1 MNGLSLFSG
10 ITPAQQRQMEQCF
23 HPLSSSF
30 GAGETIMAYSSSP
43 VRLGT
48 LLSGRAH
55 LSTLDAEGR
64 ENRLE
69 ELEEGDVFGE
79 MFILPLENQAYWVEA
94 DTECQIMFI
103 DYPHLIKRC
112 ENACPHHSQLV
123 DNLFRITARKTQAM
137 AMHIHVLSQRSLR
150 QKLLA
155 YFSFLRLLTGSDSF
169 TLPLNYRALADYLG
183 ADRSAMTRE
192 LSKMKREGLLK
203 TEGRRITLL

>member
-1 MNGLSLFSG
+1 
-10 ITPAQQRQMEQCF
+10 
-23 HPLSSSF
+23 
-30 GAGETIMAYSSSP
+30 MAYSSSP

-48 LLSGRAH
+48 LLSAALTCPPWTLRPGKPAGRAGG
-55 LSTLDAEGR
+55 GR
-64 ENRLE
+64 CVRRN
-69 ELEEGDVFGE
+69 VYS
-79 MFILPLENQAYWVEA
+79 PLENQAYWVEA

-155 YFSFLRLLTGSDSF
+155 YFSFLRLLTGLIPF